1 MFSILL
7 KYKILKLIV
16 VLYKNNPRQEK
27 EYHKIEASLSGT
39 EKNILKYLNSNIIEY
54 SFEDQQQLIPY

>member
-1 MFSILL
+1 M
-7 KYKILKLIV
+7 